1 MKKLFPVFILLVL
14 FALFPVLT
22 CAWTAHVE
30 FTPGEANQVTGVF
43 VTEIAGDYSKCY
55 GQLSGPS
62 ETSVNIGNIK
72 PSTTYYFKAKRY
84 NPATWDSSNWS
95 DEIEYVTPA
104 NVAPVMV
111 ELPELPMNDQTL
123 IITVEIK

>member
-1 MKKLFPVFILLVL
+1 MKKLFPVFILLAL
-14 FALFPVLT
+14 FALFPAL
-22 CAWTAHVE
+22 AFSWTAHIE
-30 FTPGEANQVTGVF
+30 FTSGEADHVTGVF
-43 VTEIAGDYSKCY
+43 VTEIAGDYSESY
-55 GQLSGPS
+55 GQLSGPG
-62 ETSVNIGNIK
+62 ETSVDIGNIK

-84 NPATWDSSNWS
+84 DPTTWDSSNWS
-95 DEIEYVTPA
+95 DEIECVTPA